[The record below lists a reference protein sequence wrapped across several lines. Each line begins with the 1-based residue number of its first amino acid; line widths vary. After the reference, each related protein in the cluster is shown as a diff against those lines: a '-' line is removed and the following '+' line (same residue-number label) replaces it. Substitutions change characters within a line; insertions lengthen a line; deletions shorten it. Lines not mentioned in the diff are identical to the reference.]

1 MGQQDHL
8 EMNWGYNMDYEKIF
22 KEAQD
27 LENNSENA
35 SEKVDLLKDEIEK
48 TEEKDVSKEPK
59 DQWAT
64 AKNNVEQMEREF
76 AALMRNPAVER
87 VSKIDSF
94 IMGSLKG
101 LGASMVGLSS
111 IFGGLLKLG
120 NTFIPGFGLIS
131 VPMSYLLGGGRVIG
145 QSMLDKSRPLKPVS
159 RTAPSGERYEKPK
172 LVPTKKMDFR
182 KTPQ

>member
-1 MGQQDHL
+1 
-8 EMNWGYNMDYEKIF
+8 MNWGYNMDYEKIF

-76 AALMRNPAVER
+76 AALMRNSAVER
-87 VSKIDSF
+87 VGKIDSF

>member
-1 MGQQDHL
+1 
-8 EMNWGYNMDYEKIF
+8 MDYEKIF

-27 LENNSENA
+27 LENNSEKA
-35 SEKVDLLKDEIEK
+35 SEKVEDLTNNEIEK
-48 TEEKDVSKEPK
+48 TEKDAPKEPK
-59 DQWAT
+59 DQWVT

-87 VSKIDSF
+87 VSKIDSV

-101 LGASMVGLSS
+101 LGTTMVGLSS

-131 VPMSYLLGGGRVIG
+131 VPMSYILGGGRVIG
-145 QSMLDKSRPLKPVS
+145 QAMLDKSKPLQPIS

>member
-1 MGQQDHL
+1 MGQLAHL

-35 SEKVDLLKDEIEK
+35 SEKVDLPKAEIEK
-48 TEEKDVSKEPK
+48 TEEKDTSKEPK

-64 AKNNVEQMEREF
+64 AKNNVEQMEIEF

-87 VSKIDSF
+87 VSKIDSA

-131 VPMSYLLGGGRVIG
+131 VPMSYALGGGRVIG
-145 QSMLDKSRPLKPVS
+145 QAMLDKAKPLQPVS

>member
-1 MGQQDHL
+1 MGQLALL

-35 SEKVDLLKDEIEK
+35 SEKVDLPKTEIEK
-48 TEEKDVSKEPK
+48 TEEKDAPKEPK
-59 DQWAT
+59 DLWAT

-87 VSKIDSF
+87 VGKIDSL

-131 VPMSYLLGGGRVIG
+131 VPMSYALGGGRVMG
-145 QSMLDKSRPLKPVS
+145 QAMLDKAKPLQPVS

-172 LVPTKKMDFR
+172 LAPTKKMDFR
-182 KTPQ
+182 KTPR

>member
-87 VSKIDSF
+87 VGKIDSF

-145 QSMLDKSRPLKPVS
+145 QSMLDKSRP
-159 RTAPSGERYEKPK
+159 APSGERYEKPK

>member
-87 VSKIDSF
+87 VGKIDSF
-94 IMGSLKG
+94 IMGS
-101 LGASMVGLSS
+101 
-111 IFGGLLKLG
+111 
-120 NTFIPGFGLIS
+120 
-131 VPMSYLLGGGRVIG
+131 
-145 QSMLDKSRPLKPVS
+145 
-159 RTAPSGERYEKPK
+159 
-172 LVPTKKMDFR
+172 
-182 KTPQ
+182 

>member
-1 MGQQDHL
+1 
-8 EMNWGYNMDYEKIF
+8 MDYEKIF

-27 LENNSENA
+27 LENNSEKA
-35 SEKVDLLKDEIEK
+35 SEKVEDLPENEIEK
-48 TEEKDVSKEPK
+48 TEKDTPKEPK
-59 DQWAT
+59 DQWVT

-87 VSKIDSF
+87 VSKIDSV

-101 LGASMVGLSS
+101 LGTTMVGLSS

-145 QSMLDKSRPLKPVS
+145 QAMLDKGKPLQPIS

>member
-1 MGQQDHL
+1 
-8 EMNWGYNMDYEKIF
+8 MNWGYNMDYEKIF

-27 LENNSENA
+27 LENNSEKA
-35 SEKVDLLKDEIEK
+35 SEKIEDLPKNEIEK
-48 TEEKDVSKEPK
+48 TEKDTPKEPK
-59 DQWAT
+59 DQWVT

-87 VSKIDSF
+87 VSKIDSS
-94 IMGSLKG
+94 IMSCLKG
-101 LGASMVGLSS
+101 LGTTMVGLSS
-111 IFGGLLKLG
+111 ILGGLLKLG

-145 QSMLDKSRPLKPVS
+145 QAMLDKSKPLQLIS